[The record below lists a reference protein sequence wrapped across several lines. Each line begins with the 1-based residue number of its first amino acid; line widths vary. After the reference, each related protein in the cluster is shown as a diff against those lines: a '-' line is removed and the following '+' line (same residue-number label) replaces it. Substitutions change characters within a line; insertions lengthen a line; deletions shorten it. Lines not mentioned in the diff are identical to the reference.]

1 MLFQCVY
8 VYTHVTSKIEMMNS
22 FLTGIKEHSMRKTHE
37 VKGAAINIRSSYISS
52 HYSSALRYEHLFC
65 PSNFCPEKH
74 PNKCRRKCE
83 LWSVEAQFRARDTHP
98 EPSTSKEGRHPPTR
112 L

>member
-65 PSNFCPEKH
+65 PSKFLSCKTPQQ
-74 PNKCRRKCE
+74 
-83 LWSVEAQFRARDTHP
+83 VE
-98 EPSTSKEGRHPPTR
+98 EEV
-112 L
+112 